1 MERKQRILFLC
12 DASDVEEVEDSF
24 AGQSAYELSI
34 ETTEKILSFGVR
46 EYLYQTVERINHHPE
61 IYDGVVGTHDSS
73 AVFAAIIAEETGK
86 RFATVQSTI
95 CCQNKYL
102 CRRIQRAY
110 TPDHTPGFCLAL
122 DYLRNPERLQ
132 APFFIKPVRANISF
146 GAHRIETPQ
155 QLEFYIGS
163 ESMDI
168 ARFNQYYLE
177 AIESYSKHYNAI
189 NMATCNSFLCEDL
202 IDGNQVTV
210 DGYIFE
216 GELTCFGVTK
226 AVFHP
231 RTNSFSHHEFP
242 YELSTWL
249 HSAITSALSRLI
261 PKIGLNNS
269 FFNVE
274 LRIDET
280 AGTFKIIEVNSR
292 IAFQFART
300 IEAVT
305 GISPLYMLCD
315 VAVGRRPALTPQTE
329 HLFNYCYNFELH
341 RFSDAKIL
349 QTPTKSVFDEIAL
362 KYPEVRI
369 RNLIHENVNLSD
381 FKHNPE
387 SFRYCILDVPGNSR
401 EEIMSKYD
409 DVTAMLSYK
418 FDTPDE
424 NDRMGESAGQ
434 PPEQTIGRGHERDFQ
449 PEVDFGIHKPG
460 GRAVF

>member
-12 DASDVEEVEDSF
+12 DASDVEEVEHSF
-24 AGQSAYELSI
+24 AQQSTYEVTI

-61 IYDGVVGTHDSS
+61 IYKGVVGTHDSS
-73 AVFAAIIAEETGK
+73 AIFAAIIAEETGK
-86 RFATVQSTI
+86 KFASVQSVI

-102 CRRIQRAY
+102 CRRIQRACIPEY
-110 TPDHTPGFCLAL
+110 TPNFCLAL
-122 DYLRNPERLQ
+122 DYLRNPDRLQ
-132 APFFIKPVRANISF
+132 TPFFIKPVRANISF

-177 AIESYSKHYNAI
+177 AIGSYSKHYNAI

-216 GELTCFGVTK
+216 GDVTCFGITK
-226 AVFHP
+226 AVYHP

-242 YELSTWL
+242 YELSAGL
-249 HSAITSALSRLI
+249 DSAITSALSRLI
-261 PKIGLNNS
+261 PETGLNNS

-274 LRIDET
+274 IRIDE
-280 AGTFKIIEVNSR
+280 AAETFKIIEVNSR

-315 VAVGRRPALTPQTE
+315 VAAGKRPTLTPQAE
-329 HLFNYCYNFELH
+329 QLYKYCYNFELH

-349 QTPTKSVFDEIAL
+349 QTPTKSVFDEIGL
-362 KYPEVRI
+362 KYPEIRI

-401 EEIMSKYD
+401 EEILSKYD
-409 DVTAMLSYK
+409 DVVAMLSYK

-424 NDRMGESAGQ
+424 HSRINEPAGQ
-434 PPEQTIGRGHERDFQ
+434 PPEQLIGRGHEIEFQ
-449 PEVDFGIHKPG
+449 PEVKTGANK
-460 GRAVF
+460 

>member
-1 MERKQRILFLC
+1 MTRKQKILFLC
-12 DASDVEEVEDSF
+12 DASDIEEIEHSF
-24 AGQSAYELSI
+24 ADQSTYDVTI

-73 AVFAAIIAEETGK
+73 AVFAAIIAEEAGK
-86 RFATVQSTI
+86 RFASVQSII

-102 CRRIQRAY
+102 CRRIQR
-110 TPDHTPGFCLAL
+110 TCIPEHTPNFCLAL

-132 APFFIKPVRANISF
+132 TPFFIKPVRANISF
-146 GAHRIETPQ
+146 GTHRIETPE
-155 QLEFYIGS
+155 QLEYHIGA

-177 AIESYSKHYNAI
+177 AIGSYARHYNAI

-202 IDGNQVTV
+202 IDGDQVTV

-216 GELTCFGVTK
+216 GEVTCFGVTK
-226 AVFHP
+226 AVYHP
-231 RTNSFSHHEFP
+231 RTNCFSHHEFP
-242 YELSTWL
+242 YALSAEL
-249 HSAITSALSRLI
+249 HAAITSALDRLI
-261 PKIGLNNS
+261 PATGINNS

-274 LRIDET
+274 MRIDE
-280 AGTFKIIEVNSR
+280 AAETFKIIEVNSR

-305 GISPLYMLCD
+305 GISPLHMLCD
-315 VAVGRRPALTPQTE
+315 VAVGRRPALTPMAEDQ
-329 HLFNYCYNFELH
+329 LFNYCYNFELH

-349 QTPTKSVFDEIAL
+349 QTPTKSVFDEIEM

-387 SFRYCILDVPGNSR
+387 SFRYCVLDVPGNSR

-409 DVTAMLSYK
+409 DVVAMLAYK
-418 FDTPDE
+418 FDVPDE
-424 NDRMGESAGQ
+424 HARTGEPAGS
-434 PPEQTIGRGHERDFQ
+434 PPEQSAGRGHEIEFQ
-449 PEVDFGIHKPG
+449 PGPRSPD
-460 GRAVF
+460 R